1 LFSAD
6 AGDSRAKIMTSIA
19 IVEDNP
25 VMRKTFRRWVDA
37 GPDFRCVFACATA
50 EEAVAEIPRLKPD
63 VVLMDIHLP
72 GESGIACTA
81 RLKEELP
88 GVQVIMLTVYRN
100 QELIFQ
106 ALQAGACGYLLKRS
120 SPEELLKAIA
130 EVRSG
135 GAPMTSEI
143 ARMVVEA
150 FQKKPANLAL
160 ADGLTSRE
168 AEILGL
174 LSEGLSNKEIA
185 DRVKISYDTVRAH
198 LRHIYEKLHVR
209 GRTEAVKIYLKTP
222 AFSIPGTSGEIR

>member
-1 LFSAD
+1 
-6 AGDSRAKIMTSIA
+6 MNTVA

-25 VMRKTFRRWVDA
+25 TIRNTFRQWIDA
-37 GPDFRCVFACATA
+37 APDFRCVCVCASA
-50 EEAVAEIPRLKPD
+50 EEALVEIPRHKPD

-81 RLKEELP
+81 QLKEKLP
-88 GVQVIMLTVYRN
+88 GIQVIIVTVYRN
-100 QELIFQ
+100 HELIFQ

-120 SPEELLKAIA
+120 SPDELLKAIS

-143 ARMVVEA
+143 ARMLVEA
-150 FQKKPANLAL
+150 FQKKPGDS
-160 ADGLTSRE
+160 ADQLTPRE
-168 AEILGL
+168 DEILVL

-185 DRVKISYDTVRAH
+185 DKVKISYDTVRAH

-209 GRTEAVKIYLKTP
+209 GRTEAVNKYL
-222 AFSIPGTSGEIR
+222 TSPKGMAAKMGKEGR